1 MALREHSL
9 SRYEPAVRTVSAK
22 PRKGEERARTLVDDL
37 LLLLYIGKLGINYV
51 LVGRPIR
58 KKFRELQRSGGK
70 FYVDEARSPRPR
82 G

>member
-1 MALREHSL
+1 M
-9 SRYEPAVRTVSAK
+9 RTVSAK
-22 PRKGEERARTLVDDL
+22 PRKGEEKARGLVDDL

-51 LVGRPIR
+51 WVGRPIR

-70 FYVDEARSPRPR
+70 FYVDEAPSPRRR